1 MPWALGPWP
10 AMVKRP
16 SRIGGPG
23 ELKGCRCRSLAQ
35 SPWGVAAFHIFHGFS
50 HGFKVFLDM
59 FFYMKYIIANFI
71 WIFGDLWMALHWRSC
86 FFEIFV
92 GHPGSQIQGMSSLFK
107 WWAYWSWP
115 AFGRSELPTQ
125 CFWFWTGGVPIS
137 WPARWERRKVIQVI
151 HMYIYIHTYVCNVM
165 QCNVIWTGT
174 WHLQVSCMEAKR
186 EWRGVSGLFR
196 KTSRTFEHCF
206 AALASLIVM
215 LALCALYD
223 LRQGLRV
230 RNRTEE
236 VGLKQPKIQ
245 LIQLAFF

>member
-1 MPWALGPWP
+1 MDFLRFMNG
-10 AMVKRP
+10 
-16 SRIGGPG
+16 SS
-23 ELKGCRCRSLAQ
+23 LK
-35 SPWGVAAFHIFHGFS
+35 I
-50 HGFKVFLDM
+50 M
-59 FFYMKYIIANFI
+59 FFWDFCWSSWIADPRHVVTVHVMGVLVVASFWQVRTSHAMLLILNWWSANLLTGQVGTKKNDTSDT
-71 WIFGDLWMALHWRSC
+71 WI
-86 FFEIFV
+86 
-92 GHPGSQIQGMSSLFK
+92 
-107 WWAYWSWP
+107 
-115 AFGRSELPTQ
+115 
-125 CFWFWTGGVPIS
+125 
-137 WPARWERRKVIQVI
+137 
-151 HMYIYIHTYVCNVM
+151 YIYIHTYVCNVM

-245 LIQLAFF
+245 LIQLAFFLVSW